1 MENFTISISNND
13 NKNKFIYKLSDIDL
27 PTVSPDNPLEL
38 TEQENALMDE
48 LQAAFIGSSRLQK
61 HIKFLYEK
69 GSMYK
74 IFNSNLLY
82 HGCVP
87 LDEYGNFDGI
97 TLDGVVYQGKKYLDY
112 ADKMAR
118 LLKEV

>member
-1 MENFTISISNND
+1 
-13 NKNKFIYKLSDIDL
+13 
-27 PTVSPDNPLEL
+27 
-38 TEQENALMDE
+38 MDE
-48 LQAAFIGSSRLQK
+48 LQAAFIGSNRLQK

-74 IFNSNLLY
+74 IFNNNLLY

-97 TLDGVVYQGKKYLDY
+97 TLDGVVYQGKNTLIMQIKWQDLLILTMTT
-112 ADKMAR
+112 KMHSILCGFYGQVTSHHSAA
-118 LLKEV
+118 VS